1 MTLIYIYYIYMRGRG
16 ALGKHGEDDVC
27 QFLIGRGHT
36 ILDRNWRSGHLEI
49 DIVTL
54 APDGIHFVEVKS
66 RVAPV
71 QGEPQDAVTAAKQ
84 QHIASAARRY
94 LSKKSQVL
102 GNDLEVLFDVAAV
115 TYGGDNVEINYF
127 PSAFVPIYY

>member
-1 MTLIYIYYIYMRGRG
+1 MRGRG

-27 QFLIGRGHT
+27 QFLIERGHT

-71 QGEPQDAVTAAKQ
+71 QGEPQDAVTAAYRFSGTQ
-84 QHIASAARRY
+84 IS
-94 LSKKSQVL
+94 VE
-102 GNDLEVLFDVAAV
+102 EVA
-115 TYGGDNVEINYF
+115 GIGQ
-127 PSAFVPIYY
+127 